1 MMLHFDSD
9 KRTSPSSSRAVV
21 STIGQGH
28 ALKHLM
34 L

>member
-21 STIGQGH
+21 STTGTCI
-28 ALKHLM
+28 KTSDVVI
-34 L
+34 